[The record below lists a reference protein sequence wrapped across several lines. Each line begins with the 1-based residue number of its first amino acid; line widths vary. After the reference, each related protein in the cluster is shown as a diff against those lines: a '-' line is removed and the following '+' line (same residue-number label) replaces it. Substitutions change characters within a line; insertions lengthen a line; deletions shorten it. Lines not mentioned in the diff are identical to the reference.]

1 MANKRSDGGSRNR
14 DLFRNEVASFLA
26 DLGDL
31 AEELAPPARN
41 HAAPTEPVAA
51 DAIAPATAAEEAAAE
66 LPIGTQAEVEDSQP
80 VDAAISPAQPEK
92 LEENAVVVTAGAET
106 AEDPGTDGSPVSATE
121 GPPPPTAEIAGATAP
136 DLLMNIEDLPS
147 FSPSYL
153 PPLPP
158 LPDDQEGGG
167 AALPAPVGAAWQE
180 RGPDMAV
187 PETTFSEPGWPVPP
201 DDFGAPPTAHWTLGG
216 DVVAAPEPAA
226 EPEPEHGYPPEPR
239 TETAPETETAIVAE
253 AAHQVGE
260 LPRAAE
266 GDEGGAGSGWRV
278 REPTVSAAP
287 PGPPGETPSHDRIP
301 VGVTEPEPA
310 APSPALAGAEGYG
323 SHGGRLGPPLVP
335 RGIPV
340 LISSRP
346 WTLAAAMES
355 LAPHSPPLVRQA
367 PTVQPEPATAQPAA
381 TSPRRSLPQIRV
393 PLLPA
398 ALIAVLAI
406 IVVLIIVQLSHR

>member
-1 MANKRSDGGSRNR
+1 MANKRSEGGSRNR

-41 HAAPTEPVAA
+41 HPAETEPAA
-51 DAIAPATAAEEAAAE
+51 AEAAAPATAAEEAAAQ
-66 LPIGTQAEVEDSQP
+66 LPIATQAEVEASQP
-80 VDAAISPAQPEK
+80 VDAAISPAQPEE

-106 AEDPGTDGSPVSATE
+106 AEDPGTDGSPVSAPE
-121 GPPPPTAEIAGATAP
+121 AQQPPTGEIAGATAP
-136 DLLMNIEDLPS
+136 NLLMNIEDLPS

-158 LPDDQEGGG
+158 IPDNEEPAE
-167 AALPAPVGAAWQE
+167 AAPPAPVAAAWQE

-187 PETTFSEPGWPVPP
+187 PETPFSEPGWPVPP

-216 DVVAAPEPAA
+216 AVVAAPEPAA
-226 EPEPEHGYPPEPR
+226 EPEPEPEHGYRPE
-239 TETAPETETAIVAE
+239 PETETETAMVAE
-253 AAHQVGE
+253 AANQVGE

-266 GDEGGAGSGWRV
+266 TDGSGVGAGSGWRV
-278 REPTVSAAP
+278 REPAVSAAP
-287 PGPPGETPSHDRIP
+287 PSPPGETLSHDPIQ

-310 APSPALAGAEGYG
+310 APSAVLAGADGYG
-323 SHGGRLGPPLVP
+323 NHGGRLGPPLVP
-335 RGIPV
+335 GGIPG

-355 LAPHSPPLVRQA
+355 LAPFSPPPVRPGA
-367 PTVQPEPATAQPAA
+367 TVQPEPATAQPAA